1 MDIPFRKTADGIL
14 IEVRLQPRASRSRIV
29 GPHGGALKV
38 QVTAPPVEGEANRA
52 LIELLAASFKV
63 KKKDIEIVKGASSR
77 SKTVLL
83 RGLDRV

>member
-52 LIELLAASFKV
+52 LIELLAVSFKV

>member
-1 MDIPFRKTADGIL
+1 MDLPFRKTAEGIL

-29 GPHGGALKV
+29 GPHAGALKV

-63 KKKDIEIVKGASSR
+63 RKKDIEIVKGAASR
-77 SKTVLL
+77 TKTVLL
-83 RGLDRV
+83 RGLHRL

>member
-1 MDIPFRKTADGIL
+1 MDIPFRKTREGIL
-14 IEVRLQPRASRSRIV
+14 IEVRIQPRASRSRIV

-52 LIELLAASFKV
+52 LIELLASSFKV

-77 SKTVLL
+77 TKVVLL